1 MRNASAQCEI
11 SMARNALS
19 LGRLE
24 QDLWGGSSTS
34 DTPHHFPMVLLQQ
47 GTMLSMLSIP
57 IEMRAGKCFSCC
69 WEAGLAV
76 CMQCVWPHCSPRPG
90 GHLTAMR
97 CRGESMKAS
106 PFA

>member
-34 DTPHHFPMVLLQQ
+34 DTPPP
-47 GTMLSMLSIP
+47 LSNGAVTARN
-57 IEMRAGKCFSCC
+57 RA
-69 WEAGLAV
+69 
-76 CMQCVWPHCSPRPG
+76 
-90 GHLTAMR
+90 
-97 CRGESMKAS
+97 
-106 PFA
+106 